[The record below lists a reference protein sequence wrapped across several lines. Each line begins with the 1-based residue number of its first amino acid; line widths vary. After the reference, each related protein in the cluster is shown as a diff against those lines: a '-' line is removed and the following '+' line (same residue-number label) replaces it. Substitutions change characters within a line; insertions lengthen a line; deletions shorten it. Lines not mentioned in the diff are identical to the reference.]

1 MTRIEFGYGKGTM
14 TVDIPEKNLIASLR
28 PRSVTHNVVGEDVI
42 REALSHR
49 HRYPGKHCPSRAK
62 SRDHHQ

>member
-1 MTRIEFGYGKGTM
+1 MTRIEFGYGKGKM

-42 REALSHR
+42 RKRFPNPSAPIPWETLPK
-49 HRYPGKHCPSRAK
+49 PGKK
-62 SRDHHQ
+62 S